1 MAMEEPRTLICH
13 HPGELPETAL
23 ALLRASAG
31 RRVFLL
37 QGDLGAG
44 KTALVRALVAALGS
58 ADAVS
63 SPTFALVQTY
73 VLANPEPGLAHH
85 LDAYRVRDEAEAE
98 EAGLPDYLDGRDWA
112 FVEWPE
118 VLAPWWPEH
127 RVEVQLEILPDA
139 SRKIVFL
146 VL

>member
-1 MAMEEPRTLICH
+1 MIEPRTLICH
-13 HPGELPETAL
+13 HPGELPAL
-23 ALLRASAG
+23 ARELLREAAG
-31 RRVFLL
+31 RQVFLL

-44 KTALVRALVAALGS
+44 KTALVRALVEALGS

-63 SPTFALVQTY
+63 SPTFALVQSY
-73 VLANPEPGLAHH
+73 ALPGQDPDLAHH

-98 EAGLPDYLDGRDWA
+98 EAGLPGYLEGREWA

-118 VLAPWWPEH
+118 VLAPWWPDQ
-127 RVEVQLEILPDA
+127 RVEVHLEILPDA